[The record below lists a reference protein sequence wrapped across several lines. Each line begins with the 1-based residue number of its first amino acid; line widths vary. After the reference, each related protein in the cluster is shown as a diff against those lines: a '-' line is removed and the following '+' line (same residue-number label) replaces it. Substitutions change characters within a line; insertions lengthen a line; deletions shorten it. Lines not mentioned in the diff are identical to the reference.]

1 MEEKKVVEDIRKQAE
16 TCILKTYKM
25 VEQHLNVK
33 GSPESSI
40 REIKLLA
47 KNNLTKIKKLS
58 EISIASITDPN
69 KLNKVNV
76 KRVSSQVIALL
87 VKLEKDLRNIIK
99 RRF

>member
-47 KNNLTKIKKLS
+47 KQ
-58 EISIASITDPN
+58 PN
-69 KLNKVNV
+69 KDKEIV
-76 KRVSSQVIALL
+76 
-87 VKLEKDLRNIIK
+87 
-99 RRF
+99 